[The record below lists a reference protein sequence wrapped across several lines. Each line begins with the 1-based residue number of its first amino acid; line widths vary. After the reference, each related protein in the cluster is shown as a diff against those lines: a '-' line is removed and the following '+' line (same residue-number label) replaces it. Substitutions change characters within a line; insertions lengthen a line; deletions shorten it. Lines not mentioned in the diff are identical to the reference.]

1 MEQTVLTF
9 LLFSATFLATFG
21 VLMMGYYMMRRMM
34 KMMEMMKM
42 EKLYGAEKDYEKA
55 LSYYD
60 DHIGDMKALQACY
73 VTGDKYYHLDEQTKE
88 KVMHKEDVDDLL
100 DFYFGPQDEE
110 MMIKE
115 KIYHDIRSHKR
126 KMVCDYPLTRVH

>member
-1 MEQTVLTF
+1 ME
-9 LLFSATFLATFG
+9 
-21 VLMMGYYMMRRMM
+21 R
-34 KMMEMMKM
+34 
-42 EKLYGAEKDYEKA
+42 LYSAEKEYEKA
-55 LSYYD
+55 LTYYD

-73 VTGDKYYHLDEQTKE
+73 ASGDKYYHLDDMTKE
-88 KVMHKEDVDDLL
+88 KSMHKGDVDELL

-126 KMVCDYPLTRVH
+126 KMVCEYPLTRVH